1 MEAFFLDTIGGIV
14 WAFVFVIANWTYL
27 DFRRVDER
35 GFKRFVAFWLGWP
48 LSFLTKILVENGS
61 QPRMKLDDRD
71 LGELVKEIRRDRLLR
86 GRSKGAGALP
96 SPNELE
102 SSQEVS

>member
-1 MEAFFLDTIGGIV
+1 MEAFFLDTIGRIV

-61 QPRMKLDDRD
+61 QPRMKLDDQD

-86 GRSKGAGALP
+86 GRSDGERALASP
-96 SPNELE
+96 SDLE
-102 SSQEVS
+102 SSRESS

>member
-1 MEAFFLDTIGGIV
+1 MEAIIGGIV
-14 WAFVFVIANWTYL
+14 GAFVFVIANWTYL

-48 LSFLTKILVENGS
+48 LTFLTKILVKNGS
-61 QPRMKLDDRD
+61 QPRMELDDQA

-86 GRSKGAGALP
+86 GRSAEERAIP
-96 SPNELE
+96 SPNELQ
-102 SSQEVS
+102 SSQEAS

>member
-1 MEAFFLDTIGGIV
+1 MEAIFLDTIGGIV
-14 WAFVFVIANWTYL
+14 LAFVFVIANWTYL

-61 QPRMKLDDRD
+61 QPGMELHDRD
-71 LGELVKEIRRDRLLR
+71 LGKLVKEIRRDRLLR
-86 GRSKGAGALP
+86 ARSEGERALP
-96 SPNELE
+96 SRNELE
-102 SSQEVS
+102 SSQEAS